1 MWSEGKAVAV
11 GKIQAL
17 LPAVPAQVAV
27 VVARVV
33 RESFIMKKK

>member
-1 MWSEGKAVAV
+1 MWSVVTAVAV
-11 GKIQAL
+11 GRTQAL

-33 RESFIMKKK
+33 HKSFIM